1 MLVLFLNNLII
12 DITTSLELVNTIYG
26 PVHEILI
33 RIVCVHVYAQ
43 KPPINVHADISREAR
58 RLIFGLSFVYA
69 QEPDVRSSYHLY
81 SLKTKR
87 SQCHYVMTS

>member
-1 MLVLFLNNLII
+1 MAGF
-12 DITTSLELVNTIYG
+12 T
-26 PVHEILI
+26 VH
-33 RIVCVHVYAQ
+33 VHVYAQ

-58 RLIFGLSFVYA
+58 RLIFGLSFVHA

-87 SQCHYVMTS
+87 SRCHYGITYIASKPKGHDVIT